1 MKNLFIYLFI
11 LNLNL
16 FYSQE
21 YKLGKV
27 TIDELKEN
35 EHKLE
40 KDASACKIFSKAKTY
55 MVYNNDK
62 GFELVTEVE
71 NKIKI
76 YKTDGLKFA
85 NFSVDF
91 YSYGSDKE
99 IVNFSDAVTYNLVAG
114 KIEKTKLKSEG
125 EFTERIN
132 KYNQVKKITM
142 PNVKVGSIVEYKYTI
157 KSPFVS
163 QVKDWYFQDLIP
175 VDYSSFQI
183 RIPEYYT
190 YNSFTKGSLN
200 IKSIKNTVSSS
211 LTINSKERQSTS
223 RGRTVSTEFSQSKV
237 DFKENISNF
246 EIHDVPSIKE
256 EAFVKNLANY
266 IGGVTHELASIQ
278 YPNEPFKLLSTSWE
292 EVAKN
297 INLSQDFG
305 GELSKMSYF
314 EDDINKLLVGKNSD
328 QEKMISIFEFVKNN
342 FKWNGYF
349 GIYTDEG
356 LKNTYK
362 NKIGNVADLNLLLTA
377 ILRFS
382 KLNAHPVLISS
393 VSNGIPLFP
402 SRTAF
407 NYVLAG
413 VEIEGRTIL
422 LDATDKFSH
431 LNILPYRAIN
441 WRGRMIY
448 ENGGS
453 KEIDLEPTVVSKDNI
468 IMDYSVST
476 SGSIQGTIKRQLT
489 DYNAYNYRND
499 YGLLNDESVIEKK
512 EKSLGGIVIDNYN
525 KENADNLNAAVI
537 ESFDFEDN
545 KNVEV
550 IGDKIYIS
558 PLLFYALDSNPF
570 KSDNRTFPIE
580 FAYPHSD
587 KYIITLQIPEGYVVD
602 YVPETENLF
611 FADKI
616 LSHRYIV
623 NKDEKTLKFM
633 IQDDVNVTILSS
645 EFYPDLKEY
654 YNKKWIKQ
662 NEKIVLKKKI

>member
-11 LNLNL
+11 LNFNL

-27 TIDELKEN
+27 TLDELKET
-35 EHKLE
+35 EHKLDKE
-40 KDASACKIFSKAKTY
+40 AVACKLFSKAKTKI
-55 MVYNNDK
+55 VYSENK
-62 GFELVTEVE
+62 GFELITEVE

-76 YKTDGLKFA
+76 YKPEGLKYA
-85 NFSVDF
+85 NFSVEF
-91 YSYGSDKE
+91 YNSNSDKE
-99 IVNFSDAVTYNLVAG
+99 IINFSDAITYNLINN

-125 EFTERIN
+125 EFVEKKN
-132 KYNQVKKITM
+132 KYSTEKKIIM
-142 PNVKVGSIVEYKYTI
+142 PNVKVGSIIEFKYTLR
-157 KSPFVS
+157 SPFLS
-163 QVKDWYFQDLIP
+163 SIDDWFFQDFIP
-175 VDYSSFQI
+175 VDFSEYNI
-183 RIPEYYT
+183 RYPEYFSYNPFFKGQLNFKTSRSLENKTYT
-190 YNSFTKGSLN
+190 FT
-200 IKSIKNTVSSS
+200 T
-211 LTINSKERQSTS
+211 KERYE
-223 RGRTVSTEFSQSKV
+223 RGSSVGTNFSENKLIY
-237 DFKENISNF
+237 KEHNINYQLYD
-246 EIHDVPSIKE
+246 IPAIKE
-256 EAFVKNLANY
+256 EFFIKNITNY
-266 IGGVTHELASIQ
+266 ISSISHELASIQ

-297 INLSQDFG
+297 INLSDNFG
-305 GELSKMSYF
+305 GELSKGGYF
-314 EDDINKLLVGKNSD
+314 DDEINNLLIGKKTE
-328 QEKMISIFEFVKNN
+328 QEKIISIFEYVKNN

-349 GIYTDEG
+349 GIYTEEG
-356 LKNTYK
+356 LRSTFK
-362 NKIGNVADLNLLLTA
+362 NKTGNVADINLLLTA
-377 ILRFS
+377 ILRFA

-407 NYVLAG
+407 NYVIAG
-413 VEIEGRTIL
+413 VELEGKTIL
-422 LDATDKFSH
+422 LDATEKFSYP
-431 LNILPYRAIN
+431 NILPTRVIN

-448 ENGGS
+448 QNGGS
-453 KEIDLEPTVVSKDNI
+453 KEIDLEPSIVSKDNI

-476 SGSIQGTIKRQLT
+476 SGSVQGTIKRQLT
-489 DYNAYNYRND
+489 DYNAYNYRNN
-499 YGLLNDESVIEKK
+499 YGLLNDESIVEKK
-512 EKSLGGIVIDNYN
+512 EKSLGGIVIDNYT
-525 KENADNLNAAVI
+525 KENTDNLNAAVI

-545 KNVEV
+545 KNIEI
-550 IGDKIYIS
+550 IGDKIYLS

-580 FAYPHSD
+580 FVYPHSD
-587 KYIITLQIPEGYVVD
+587 KYIITLQVPEGYVVD